1 MKRLSEQQIKKI
13 NDLAPCEWQTNEQA
27 ILKEPFGVPI
37 NIKDYVIYCRY
48 ESGGVSGGS
57 CWSSNNPK
65 PYVKKSPKDKM
76 RILDLVLKD
85 LKPDITFLEFR
96 EIERLIHNNS
106 ETEYETYGNHTDFEI
121 EYIVL
126 SDLYKFLG
134 I

>member
-1 MKRLSEQQIKKI
+1 
-13 NDLAPCEWQTNEQA
+13 
-27 ILKEPFGVPI
+27 
-37 NIKDYVIYCRY
+37 
-48 ESGGVSGGS
+48 
-57 CWSSNNPK
+57 
-65 PYVKKSPKDKM
+65 M
-76 RILDLVLKD
+76 RILDLVLKE
-85 LKPDITFLEFR
+85 LKPDISFLEFR